1 MKLIPEIKA
10 LAAEMTVW
18 RRHLHTHPELS
29 MREYATADYVE
40 ALLKSFGLQPERL
53 GDTGVIATLKGTG
66 GTSERTV
73 LLRSDMDA
81 LPITEETGAAYA
93 SQNPGVMHACGHDG
107 HMAMLLG
114 AAKYMATHN
123 DFDGTVHFLFQPG
136 EETAQGARAMLD
148 AGLFDKYAVDE
159 IYGMH
164 NAPTAP
170 LGLLGTRKGGML
182 SAADGFIITF
192 TGTGGHAANPN
203 RATDLLYASA
213 KTVTTLKEG
222 YAKLVPPGDK
232 AVLTTAALH
241 TASTATNV
249 MSDKVTLMGTLRSF
263 TPATRLALINFIET
277 TAREMAKQAGGDMK
291 IEYTCEFPPVN
302 NAATQTATAIA
313 AARQVTG
320 FLGTLPVVPRQTGSE
335 DFAVLLEQRP
345 GNFMA
350 LGTAPL
356 KKTLK
361 LAPTYALHHPKFD
374 FNDKALPIGAT
385 YWVKVANLA
394 LKQPKPGL

>member
-10 LAAEMTVW
+10 LAAEMTAW
-18 RRHLHTHPELS
+18 RRHLHAHPELS
-29 MREYATADYVE
+29 MQEHDTAVYVE
-40 ALLKSFGLQPERL
+40 TLLKSFGLQAERL
-53 GDTGVIATLKGTG
+53 GENGVVATLKGTG
-66 GTSERTV
+66 ADNGRSV

-81 LPITEETGAAYA
+81 LPIAEETGLAYA

-107 HMAMLLG
+107 HMAMMLG

-123 DFDGTVHFLFQPG
+123 DFGGTVYFLFQPG
-136 EETAQGARAMLD
+136 EETAEGARAMLE
-148 AGLFDKYAVDE
+148 AGLFDKYPADE

-170 LGLLGTRKGGML
+170 LGLLGTRAGEMM
-182 SAADGFIITF
+182 SSADGFVITF

-203 RATDLLYASA
+203 RANDLLYAAA

-222 YAKLVPPGDK
+222 HQAFVPKGDK

-249 MSDKVTLMGTLRSF
+249 MSDKVTLMGTLRTFSS
-263 TPATRLALINFIET
+263 ATRLALLNFIEE
-277 TAREMAKQAGGDMK
+277 TAKKAAKDCGGEMK
-291 IEYTCEFPPVN
+291 IEYTCAFPPVQ
-302 NAATQTATAIA
+302 NAPAQTATAIA

-320 FLGTLPVVPRQTGSE
+320 FLGVLPFVPRQTGSE
-335 DFAVLLEQRP
+335 DFAVLLEQRK

-356 KKTLK
+356 KKTLR

-374 FNDKALPIGAT
+374 FNDKALPVGAT
-385 YWVKVANLA
+385 YWVKVARQS
-394 LKQPKPGL
+394 LKQPKP